1 MKIRGDAKE
10 LDEWYADHTVLFLG
24 PASMRLTRVTSAR
37 YLHVKVRCYTAL
49 RDTTP
54 FQSLM

>member
-10 LDEWYADHTVLFLG
+10 LDEWYADHTALFLG

-37 YLHVKVRCYTAL
+37 YLHVNVRCYTAL

-54 FQSLM
+54 F